1 MRDRA
6 RRLRVRRHVP
16 LQPNPEVLATD
27 PPDPSP
33 SPEDRATK
41 TELQLLL
48 WHAVRR
54 LPPKFREIVS
64 LRDYL
69 GLSYREIATALRIPT
84 GTVMSRLHRA
94 RSMLREE
101 VRRSMRGEAQH
112 D

>member
-1 MRDRA
+1 
-6 RRLRVRRHVP
+6 
-16 LQPNPEVLATD
+16 
-27 PPDPSP
+27 
-33 SPEDRATK
+33 
-41 TELQLLL
+41 LQLLL
-48 WHAVRR
+48 WRAVRR
-54 LPPKFREIVS
+54 LPPQFREIVS

-69 GLSYREIATALRIPT
+69 GLSYREIAVALRIPT

>member
-1 MRDRA
+1 MGPLFSELDSAGTRTRRA
-6 RRLRVRRHVP
+6 H
-16 LQPNPEVLATD
+16 
-27 PPDPSP
+27 
-33 SPEDRATK
+33 K
-41 TELQLLL
+41 
-48 WHAVRR
+48 WAVRR
-54 LPPKFREIVS
+54 LPPQFREIVS

-69 GLSYREIATALRIPT
+69 GLSYREIAVALRIPT